1 MADMLSTGVSAL
13 LAFQRSLDTTS
24 HNIANA
30 STEGYSRQRAELLA
44 RPADAFGGGWIG
56 NGVDVSTVRRLYD
69 TVLAG
74 QARSAGSGFQQL
86 DTFST
91 YAGRLDNLFS
101 DTSTGL
107 ATTLQNFIN
116 SVQTVADAPASITS
130 RQVLLSQ
137 AGALTNR
144 LKSYNSN
151 LDGINNQLNSQ
162 LHSEASAI
170 STIASNIATLNQ
182 RIVAAQ
188 GVNQQPPNDLLD
200 QRDKLLGDLATH
212 LAVSTVRQSDG
223 AVSVFIG
230 NGQALVMNNTAAR
243 ITTSGD
249 QYAATRTRLLLQSA
263 NGAADVTD
271 AVSGGT
277 VGGLLQFRTAML
289 DPSRNSV
296 GQAAVTLAH
305 LVNSQQAAGLDLH
318 GQVGADLFAVGAVRV
333 SSSNLNAGTANASV
347 TRSDP
352 TALTT
357 ADYQLLYAGSAWQLS
372 RVDTGAAVAMT
383 GTGTAADPFVADGL
397 SIVVNGAAQ
406 AGDRLLIEPTSAAVS
421 GMSVLL
427 TQPEKIAAAA
437 ALLTSSATAN
447 SGTASI
453 DAGTVT
459 STAAWVRGDYTL
471 SFGSSSSWQVTDA
484 SNTTVASGSYSSGS
498 PISFNGIQV
507 AVTGPAAAGDSFK
520 IKDNANGKGDN
531 RNALQIAALLNKP
544 ILNGATVSLSDSV
557 GRLIG
562 NIGVQTNQAQSS
574 RDAQQFV
581 MNDANTAMSNISGV
595 NLDEEAANLVRYQHA
610 YQAAAKVISV
620 ANSLFQDLLNATK

>member
-1 MADMLSTGVSAL
+1 MADMLSTGVSGL

-69 TVLAG
+69 SELAG
-74 QARSAGSGFQQL
+74 QARGAGSGFHQL

-116 SVQTVADAPASITS
+116 SVQAVADAPASITS

-144 LKSYNSN
+144 LKSYNSS
-151 LDGINNQLNSQ
+151 LDSINSQLNSQ
-162 LHSEASAI
+162 LNSEASAI

-182 RIVAAQ
+182 RIAATE

-200 QRDKLLGDLATH
+200 QRDRLLSELATH
-212 LAVSTVRQSDG
+212 LAISTVAQSNG
-223 AVSVFIG
+223 AVNVFIG
-230 NGQALVMNNTAAR
+230 NGQTLVMNFAAAR
-243 ITTSGD
+243 LSTAGD
-249 QYAATRTRLLLQSA
+249 QYAATRTHLVLQSV
-263 NGAADVTD
+263 NGATDVTD
-271 AVSGGT
+271 AISGGT

-296 GQAAVTLAH
+296 GQAAVTLAQ

-318 GQVGADLFAVGAVRV
+318 GQIGADLFAVGAVRV
-333 SSSNLNAGTANASV
+333 SASSLNAGTANASA

-357 ADYQLLYAGSAWQLS
+357 ADYQLLYNGSAWQLS

-383 GTGTAADPFVADGL
+383 GTGTVADPFVADGL
-397 SIVVNGAAQ
+397 SIVLSGAAQ
-406 AGDRLLIEPTSAAVS
+406 AGDRLLIEPTAAAVS

-453 DAGTVT
+453 DAGTVP

-471 SFGSSSSWQVTDA
+471 SFSSSSSWQVTDA

-498 PISFNGIQV
+498 PISFNGIRV
-507 AVTGPAAAGDSFK
+507 AVTGAAAAGDSFQ
-520 IKDNANGKGDN
+520 IRDNANGKGDN

-562 NIGVQTNQAQSS
+562 NIGVQTSQAQSS

-581 MNDANTAMSNISGV
+581 MTDANTAMSNISGV
-595 NLDEEAANLVRYQHA
+595 NLDEEAANLMRYQQA

-620 ANSLFQDLLNATK
+620 ANSLFQSLLDATK

>member
-1 MADMLSTGVSAL
+1 MADMLSTGVSGL

-116 SVQTVADAPASITS
+116 SVQAVADAPASITS

-137 AGALTNR
+137 AGALINR
-144 LKSYNSN
+144 LKSYNSS

-162 LHSEASAI
+162 LNSEASTI

-188 GVNQQPPNDLLD
+188 GINQQPANDLLD
-200 QRDKLLGDLATH
+200 QRDKLLSDLATH
-212 LAVSTVRQSDG
+212 LAVSTVTQSDG

-277 VGGLLQFRTAML
+277 VGGLLQFRSAML

>member
-1 MADMLSTGVSAL
+1 MADMLSTGVSGL

-30 STEGYSRQRAELLA
+30 STEGYSRQRAELLT
-44 RPADAFGGGWIG
+44 RPADVYGSGWIG
-56 NGVDVSTVRRLYD
+56 TGVDVSTVRRLYD

-74 QARSAGSGFQQL
+74 QARSAGSTFQQL

-116 SVQTVADAPASITS
+116 SVQAVADAPASISS

-137 AGALTNR
+137 AGALTTR
-144 LKSYNSN
+144 LKSYNSS
-151 LDGINNQLNSQ
+151 LDAINNQLNSQ
-162 LHSEASAI
+162 LNSEASTI

-188 GVNQQPPNDLLD
+188 AINQQPANDLLD
-200 QRDKLLGDLATH
+200 QRDKLLSELATH
-212 LAVSTVRQSDG
+212 LAVSTVTQSNG

-230 NGQALVMNNTAAR
+230 NGQTLVTNNTATRLAAV
-243 ITTSGD
+243 GD
-249 QYAATRTRLLLQSA
+249 QYAATRARLVMVSA
-263 NGAADVTD
+263 NGATDVTD

-277 VGGLLQFRTAML
+277 VGGLLQFRTTML

-296 GQAAVTLAH
+296 GQAAVTLAY
-305 LVNSQQAAGLDLH
+305 LVNNQQAAGLDLR
-318 GQVGADLFAVGAVRV
+318 GQVGGDLFAVGAVRV
-333 SSSNLNAGTANASV
+333 SASNLNAGSANASV
-347 TRSDP
+347 VRSDP
-352 TALTT
+352 TALTN
-357 ADYQLLYAGSAWQLS
+357 ADYQLLYDGSAWQLS
-372 RVDTGAAVAMT
+372 RVDTGAIVAMT
-383 GTGTAADPFVADGL
+383 GSGTVADPFVADGL
-397 SIVVNGAAQ
+397 SIVQSGAAQ
-406 AGDRLLIEPTSAAVS
+406 AGDRLLIEPTSVAVS

-437 ALLTSSATAN
+437 MLLTNAAAAN

-453 DAGTVT
+453 DAGAVT

-471 SFGSSSSWQVTDA
+471 TFTTPGTWQVTDA
-484 SNTTVASGSYSSGS
+484 SNSAVASGSYSSGS

-507 AVTGPAAAGDSFK
+507 AVSGAAAAGDSFQ
-520 IKDNANGKGDN
+520 IRDNANGKGDN

-557 GRLIG
+557 GRLVG

-581 MNDANTAMSNISGV
+581 MNDATTAMSNISGV
-595 NLDEEAANLVRYQHA
+595 NLDEEAANLVRYQQA

-620 ANSLFQDLLNATK
+620 ANSLFQTLLDATR

>member
-162 LHSEASAI
+162 LNSEASTI

-188 GVNQQPPNDLLD
+188 GINQQPANDLLD